1 MPAHKLSTAATF
13 FYDLPLPPTLDFADR
28 KDFCMI
34 GNFRHKPNHDAVHWA
49 AKLWPHIRSK
59 LPDAEVRASSTSDR
73 VNMLQLHVYGA
84 YADEP
89 SKALEKPA
97 LGLYIKGALVVS
109 RPPCCS
115 DGTGFTPDAIKTMR
129 KYRINFAPLR
139 AGAGI
144 KVRATLAF
152 AMPAY

>member
-1 MPAHKLSTAATF
+1 M
-13 FYDLPLPPTLDFADR
+13 
-28 KDFCMI
+28 
-34 GNFRHKPNHDAVHWA
+34 RHLN
-49 AKLWPHIRSK
+49 LGS
-59 LPDAEVRASSTSDR
+59 R
-73 VNMLQLHVYGA
+73 VNTLQLHVYGA

-115 DGTGFTPDAIKTMR
+115 DGTGFTSDAIKTMR

-144 KVRATLAF
+144 KVRATLAYCN
-152 AMPAY
+152 ACLLATLTPATG